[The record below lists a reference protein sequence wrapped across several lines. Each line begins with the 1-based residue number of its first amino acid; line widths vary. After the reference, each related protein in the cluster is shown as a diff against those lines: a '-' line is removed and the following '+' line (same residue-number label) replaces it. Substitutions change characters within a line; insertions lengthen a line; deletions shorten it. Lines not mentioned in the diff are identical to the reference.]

1 MVRIITTPALPGKV
15 VPKTPGLVGPVTPG
29 LIVPAAAPKTPHQTK
44 VAKKE
49 EQASSSSCATP
60 PAVPPPPPKAPQQNK
75 ANKMSGAM
83 FLGPPPP
90 PPRPSM
96 MPHQGEMPQIS
107 VPTPKTGSGATGSG
121 ATGTC
126 KLCGEQGRWK
136 DMISIKIW
144 LHRQETSADAPDEY
158 KWEYT
163 CVLCHAR
170 VNGLTVEEARAD
182 VMAQRSTP
190 AYARKRT
197 VEYKLAEEKVKARED
212 IEGVSRSGRRAL
224 LFSEFEE
231 LIAPLGNVV
240 VRKLHQLT
248 ARAKNVKEYDELLES
263 FKNERDSNKQYEMMI
278 RLEELDQE
286 MERNSAPLAFAD
298 KPDQEEWVA
307 ACTYSDQWVELE
319 NGRGFIRAW
328 YICTHTKKG
337 TVPPCCTLISSKRWR
352 RKIDT
357 VLWAKGQAYYC
368 LACDCKYN
376 HNFGMLVQFMVRGV
390 SIFIRADVPNF
401 DLEDV
406 RAMYMETQKK
416 YASMPTARELFNSLP
431 ALMPTDAEGL
441 MRPAVASD
449 MYDPT
454 DPKYIADIPYTM
466 KIWSLDRINAL
477 PAFKWDTILAMFAEK
492 AGIEMP

>member
-107 VPTPKTGSGATGSG
+107 IPTPKTGSGAS
-121 ATGTC
+121 GTC

-212 IEGVSRSGRRAL
+212 IEGVSRSGRRVL

-390 SIFIRADVPNF
+390 SIFVRADVPNF

-406 RAMYMETQKK
+406 RSMYMETQKK

-466 KIWSLDRINAL
+466 KILSLDSINAL
-477 PAFKWDTILAMFAEK
+477 PAFKWDTILAMFAER